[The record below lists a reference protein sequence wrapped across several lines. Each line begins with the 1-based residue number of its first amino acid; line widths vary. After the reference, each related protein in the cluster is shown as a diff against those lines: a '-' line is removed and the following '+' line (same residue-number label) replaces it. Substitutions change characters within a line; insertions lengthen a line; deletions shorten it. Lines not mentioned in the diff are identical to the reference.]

1 MPTLHERIAE
11 ADRQIERMKLRVQ
24 QQMVHA
30 ENLEHGHFEPEAR
43 KAHDLLDQMVGE
55 LSLLRR
61 YRLSLYQ
68 EAVFADV
75 PKHKVS

>member
-1 MPTLHERIAE
+1 MSTIHERIAE

-24 QQMVHA
+24 RQMVHTD
-30 ENLEHGHFEPEAR
+30 NLEHDHFEPEAKR
-43 KAHDLLDQMVGE
+43 AHDLLNSMMEE
-55 LSLLRR
+55 LSQLQQ

-75 PKHKVS
+75 PKHKAS

>member
-11 ADRQIERMKLRVQ
+11 ADRQIERMQVRVHQ
-24 QQMVHA
+24 QRAHA
-30 ENLEHGHFEPEAR
+30 ENFEHGHFEPEAK
-43 KAHDLLDQMVGE
+43 KAFALLDQMVGE

-75 PKHKVS
+75 PKKVS